1 MTVIQVL
8 EVETKKMEK
17 RIFQRVKKCMFVY
30 KVYCVLKIM
39 RVIFTALTDPIL
51 DIDMDLLI

>member
-17 RIFQRVKKCMFVY
+17 RKDESENACLYTKCIVS
-30 KVYCVLKIM
+30 LKYNESHFYGTY
-39 RVIFTALTDPIL
+39 RP
-51 DIDMDLLI
+51 DIRY